1 MPDTLRVTP
10 RVRHVLRE
18 VKIMNTKKRT
28 KKLFVFMASL
38 GLFVLIL
45 SGCAA
50 YYNPPA
56 YSQGYISVATPN
68 FAFSFGEGVNAYY
81 APAFGAYIYGY
92 NGYYYRW
99 LNGGWVYANVYAGPW
114 YPVTAGIYLPGILAF
129 GPPPPVIA
137 YRPYFIWWRMHVGPW
152 YRAYHPGWWARHRMF
167 LRRYREWRLH
177 VNRFYRNHPYQ
188 NWRMRRHFEH
198 GGPGFRHGHGP
209 FFRHER

>member
-1 MPDTLRVTP
+1 
-10 RVRHVLRE
+10 
-18 VKIMNTKKRT
+18 MNTKKRI

-38 GLFVLIL
+38 GIFVFIL

-56 YSQGYISVATPN
+56 YSQGYFNIGVTSPN
-68 FAFSFGEGVNAYY
+68 FAFSFGNGVNAYY
-81 APAFGAYIYGY
+81 APGFGAYIYGY

-99 LNGGWVYANVYAGPW
+99 LNGGWVYASVYSGPW
-114 YPVTAGIYLPGILAF
+114 YPVTAGIFLPGILAF

-137 YRPYFIWWRMHVGPW
+137 YRPYFVWWRMHVGPW
-152 YRAYHPGWWARHRMF
+152 YRAYHPGWWARHQMF
-167 LRRYREWRLH
+167 LRSYREWRFH
-177 VNRFYRNHPYQ
+177 AIRFYRNHPYQ

-198 GGPGFRHGHGP
+198 EGPRREGPGRRGPEREGPGFRHGHGP